1 MEGGKAEL
9 AASAW
14 EEKLSFIKAY
24 IPCMRIAKAVCK

>member
-14 EEKLSFIKAY
+14 EEKLNFIKAY
-24 IPCMRIAKAVCK
+24 IMHENSQSRM